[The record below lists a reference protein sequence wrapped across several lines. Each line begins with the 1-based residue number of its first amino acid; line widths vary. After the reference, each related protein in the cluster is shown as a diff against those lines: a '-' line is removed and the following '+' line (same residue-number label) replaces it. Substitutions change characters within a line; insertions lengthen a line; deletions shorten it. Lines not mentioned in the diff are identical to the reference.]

1 MNSMTDPS
9 SGGAAYYL
17 AAKTLGGKAYLLAKT
32 VGGKALMGMIGA
44 ALLYAV
50 MPPLNKD
57 GTFNRTEFALR
68 LACAGT
74 FSVVFG
80 DWAVQL
86 FAEFAPRLHAENHT
100 GAVWLLT
107 GAPGWW
113 VSRAAALWMYRR
125 RDKDAGQIIDEI
137 KN

>member
-17 AAKTLGGKAYLLAKT
+17 AAKTLGGKA
-32 VGGKALMGMIGA
+32 LMGMIGA
-44 ALLYAV
+44 SILYAV
-50 MPPLNKD
+50 MPPLNRD
-57 GTFNRTEFALR
+57 GTFNRTEFVIR

-80 DWAVQL
+80 DWAAQL
-86 FAEFAPRLHAENHT
+86 FMEFLPRLHAENHV

-125 RDKDAGQIIDEI
+125 RDKDAGEIIQEL
-137 KN
+137 KQ